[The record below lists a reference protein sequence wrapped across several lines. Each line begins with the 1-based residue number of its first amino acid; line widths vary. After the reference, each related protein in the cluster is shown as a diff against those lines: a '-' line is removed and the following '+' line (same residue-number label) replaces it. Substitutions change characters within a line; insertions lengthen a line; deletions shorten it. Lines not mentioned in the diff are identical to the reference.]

1 MKLKRIA
8 AVLAILAVI
17 AVGCF
22 LTQLAFAYAELKLGL
37 TGAPRVAV
45 VLMSF
50 VVFVPT
56 WFQVAIGWK
65 NRKVKLVDFKTTW
78 QRDLLVALITGVLL
92 GTAGSIES
100 AKAFKKRKANKPSH
114 HTTESRAGARLPA
127 AGER

>member
-8 AVLAILAVI
+8 TGLAVLAVI
-17 AVGCF
+17 AAGCV
-22 LTQLAFAYAELKLGL
+22 LTQFAFVLAEVRLGL
-37 TGAPRVAV
+37 TGAARITAV
-45 VLMSF
+45 VVSF

-56 WFQVAIGWK
+56 WFQAAIGWK

-78 QRDLLVALITGVLL
+78 QRDLLVALITGILL

-100 AKAFKKRKANKPSH
+100 AKAFKERKANKPSH
-114 HTTESRAGARLPA
+114 HTAESRAEARLPS